1 MKLISDETKNIRQ
14 FETVRCIIQIKVC
27 R

>member
-14 FETVRCIIQIKVC
+14 FETARCIIQIKVC

>member
-1 MKLISDETKNIRQ
+1 MKLISDETKNNRQ
-14 FETVRCIIQIKVC
+14 LETTHCIIQIKIC